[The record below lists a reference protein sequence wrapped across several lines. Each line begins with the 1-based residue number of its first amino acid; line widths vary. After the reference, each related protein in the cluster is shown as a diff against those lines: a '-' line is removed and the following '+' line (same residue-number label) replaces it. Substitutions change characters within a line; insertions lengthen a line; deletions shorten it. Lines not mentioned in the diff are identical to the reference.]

1 VRRCGDLADCEAT
14 ERFQALYDRECRRV
28 YAYAAS
34 RVGRQQADEVVS
46 EVFLVAWRRLAKVPE
61 PPLPWLLVVARN
73 VVSSQFRTASR
84 EQLIA
89 AEVRAWVSETE
100 LTSPDVAEEVS
111 GRIAAL
117 TALASLSEADREALL
132 LIAWHGLA
140 PGQAARVM
148 CCSTAT
154 YLMRLHRA
162 RRRLRRAMTAPEGA
176 VPDLPAA
183 LRAHGSVRAGQPGHT
198 SAERAIQ

>member
-1 VRRCGDLADCEAT
+1 LTDREAT

-46 EVFLVAWRRLAKVPE
+46 EVFLVAWRRLADVPV

-73 VVSSQFRTASR
+73 VVSSQFRAASR

-111 GRIAAL
+111 GRAAAL
-117 TALASLSEADREALL
+117 AALATLPEADREVLL

-140 PGQAARVM
+140 PGEAARVLH
-148 CCSTAT
+148 CSTAT
-154 YLMRLHRA
+154 YFMRLHRA

-176 VPDLPAA
+176 VPHPPAV
-183 LRAHGSVRAGQPGHT
+183 LRSHGSARAQQPGHT
-198 SAERAIQ
+198 SAERAIR

>member
-1 VRRCGDLADCEAT
+1 MTDREAT
-14 ERFQALYDRECRRV
+14 ERFQALYDGECRRV

-46 EVFLVAWRRLAKVPE
+46 EVFLVAWRRLADVPV

-73 VVSSQFRTASR
+73 VVSSQFRAASR

-111 GRIAAL
+111 GRAAAL
-117 TALASLSEADREALL
+117 TALATLPEADREVLL

-140 PGQAARVM
+140 PGEAARVLH
-148 CCSTAT
+148 CSTAT
-154 YLMRLHRA
+154 YFMRLHRA

-176 VPDLPAA
+176 VPHPPAV
-183 LRAHGSVRAGQPGHT
+183 LRSHGSARAQQPGHT
-198 SAERAIQ
+198 SAERAIR

>member
-1 VRRCGDLADCEAT
+1 LTDREAT
-14 ERFQALYDRECRRV
+14 ERFRALYERECRRV

-46 EVFLVAWRRLAKVPE
+46 EVFLVAWRRLADVPV

-73 VVSSQFRTASR
+73 VVSSQFRAANR

-89 AEVRAWVSETE
+89 AEVRAWVSETQ

-117 TALASLSEADREALL
+117 TALATLPEIDREVLL
-132 LIAWHGLA
+132 LVAWHGLA
-140 PGQAARVM
+140 PGEAARVLR
-148 CCSTAT
+148 CSTAT

-162 RRRLRRAMTAPEGA
+162 RRRLRRAMTVPEGA
-176 VPDLPAA
+176 VPCPPKV
-183 LRAHGSVRAGQPGHT
+183 LRAHGSGRAKQPGHT
-198 SAERAIQ
+198 SAERAVQ

>member
-1 VRRCGDLADCEAT
+1 MTDREAT
-14 ERFQALYDRECRRV
+14 ERFQALYERECRRV

-46 EVFLVAWRRLAKVPE
+46 EVFLVAWRRLADVPV

-73 VVSSQFRTASR
+73 VVNSQFRATSR

-117 TALASLSEADREALL
+117 TALATLPEADREVLL

-140 PGQAARVM
+140 PGEAARVLR
-148 CCSTAT
+148 CSTAT
-154 YLMRLHRA
+154 YFMRLHRA
-162 RRRLRRAMTAPEGA
+162 RRRLRRVMTVPEGT
-176 VPDLPAA
+176 LPCPPRT
-183 LRAHGSVRAGQPGHT
+183 LRAHGSAPAEQPGHT
-198 SAERAIQ
+198 SAEGAIQ